1 MFARSPASR
10 PGRAVRYM
18 SVRCL
23 RHDSLDSVQASLGEF
38 EPPPSRRLARRGRAR
53 CDGCGPEWLGAA
65 GLGVILGIR
74 GFLAVKA
81 GLRGFLD
88 GMPSRAGQGVR
99 TSRLASLRQRGGAY
113 GRLCLGDWK
122 VRFYFG
128 SLRLFLGPEIWVS
141 VFHVTSAFG

>member
-1 MFARSPASR
+1 MRWLWTRVAGSR
-10 PGRAVRYM
+10 WA
-18 SVRCL
+18 
-23 RHDSLDSVQASLGEF
+23 
-38 EPPPSRRLARRGRAR
+38 
-53 CDGCGPEWLGAA
+53 
-65 GLGVILGIR
+65 GVIFGIR
-74 GFLAVKA
+74 GFLTVKA

-88 GMPSRAGQGVR
+88 GLPSRAGQGVR

-113 GRLCLGDWK
+113 GRLCLGGWG